1 MLNTNDVR
9 GDIFYNVNNQNFSY
23 SQYGD
28 MMQQTSHFTS
38 TSGPPKTAPGGATTR
53 SHSIDATM
61 EKRVVTKAEPG
72 SFAEKEAML
81 LL

>member
-1 MLNTNDVR
+1 MGQL
-9 GDIFYNVNNQNFSY
+9 
-23 SQYGD
+23 
-28 MMQQTSHFTS
+28 SHFNS

-53 SHSIDATM
+53 SHSIDAAM
-61 EKRVVTKAEPG
+61 EKRVVTQAEHG

>member
-1 MLNTNDVR
+1 
-9 GDIFYNVNNQNFSY
+9 
-23 SQYGD
+23 
-28 MMQQTSHFTS
+28 MQQTSHFTS